1 MVFRVRLQVF
11 GILVSF
17 LGAPAVAGAQ
27 AGHEQHAAPAAGW
40 RVMQDGVVYGMFN
53 HQGGPRGDSE
63 WILPNWWMGMASR
76 DAGRH
81 RFTLSGMFSLDPAT
95 VGQSGYAELFQVGEA
110 LDGVP
115 LVDRQHPH
123 DFFMQLA
130 ASWRVAFTDRASL
143 TLSGGPAGEP
153 TLGPVAFMHRA
164 SAAGVPFAPL
174 GHHTFD
180 ATHVSF
186 GVAAASLTVGRFTVE
201 GSVFNGREP
210 DEDRWDLNLDVLD
223 SFAGR
228 VWFRPRE
235 GWDLQVSSGRLRDA
249 EELEPGDVI
258 RTTASSSWTR
268 MGDDKL
274 FGVTAGWGVNAAHG
288 ERRHG
293 VFVEATGERS
303 GNMAAIRLERQDL
316 EIGKLLGHEHADD
329 DSAVAHG
336 AVTALTLGA
345 GRRVLTWRGFE
356 GMLAVQGTMNWPPS
370 ALHSTHGRSPKSV
383 QVYFRL
389 RVPSPGM
396 PRMWGMTM
404 SRGH

>member
-1 MVFRVRLQVF
+1 
-11 GILVSF
+11 
-17 LGAPAVAGAQ
+17 
-27 AGHEQHAAPAAGW
+27 
-40 RVMQDGVVYGMFN
+40 MQDGVVYGMFN
-53 HQGGPRGDSE
+53 HQGGPRGDRE

-81 RFTLSGMFSLDPAT
+81 RLTFSGMFSLDPAT
-95 VGQSGYAELFQVGEA
+95 VGKSGYSELFQVGEA

-130 ASWRVAFTDRASL
+130 ASWRIAFSELTSL
-143 TLSGGPAGEP
+143 TISGGPAGEP

-164 SAAGVPFAPL
+164 SAAGLPFAPL

-186 GVAAASLTVGRFTVE
+186 GVAAASLTTGRITVE

-210 DEDRWDLNLDVLD
+210 DEDRWDLNLDALD

-228 VWFRPRE
+228 VWIRPRD
-235 GWDLQVSSGRLRDA
+235 GWDFQVSSGRLRDP
-249 EELEPGDVI
+249 EELEPGDVT
-258 RTTASSSWTR
+258 RTTASGSWTQT
-268 MGDDKL
+268 GDDRL

-293 VFVEATGERS
+293 VFVEATGER
-303 GNMAAIRLERQDL
+303 GRHMAAIRLERQDL
-316 EIGKLLGHEHADD
+316 EIEKLLGHDHAHDD
-329 DSAVAHG
+329 GPAAGG

-345 GRRVLTWRGFE
+345 GRHVFTWRGFE
-356 GMLAVQGTMNWPPS
+356 ALLAVQGTLNWSPA
-370 ALHSTHGRSPKSV
+370 ALKPTHGSAPKAI
-383 QVYFRL
+383 QVYVRL
-389 RVPSPGM
+389 RMPSSGM